1 MAIAEMTFTQQRE
14 LERKQKREAEEK
26 KAKSIQAAF
35 KSGEFST
42 TKVASRIIKK
52 EHILSAS
59 QWIGSNIL
67 QQLIVP
73 NSKKFSACVKAALN
87 TVGISEDSDPD
98 SFPLAANA
106 AAVTLRAI
114 LDVAV
119 SQDREKVAVIGQYEI
134 YESQASYFVIQQIA
148 DCIEN
153 ELKLNALLE
162 VNKPVFFAV
171 KKISNNPAYSA
182 EAKAIAA
189 QAAFSGVHPFTA
201 ISAWIQSQS
210 SKTKFVLPAAEF
222 APLEWTAWSNAE
234 KVAVANFLLKGVD
247 LCDNA
252 DTLRFWAVE
261 SVSLGLN
268 DTPNFFILADTI
280 DIDEEIEKEIINTRA
295 KKPMLMKPIDWMDG
309 VFGGYASNQE
319 TKADPFI
326 RGIKSKFAKPA
337 RVGKGVYAAVNNLQ
351 AVGFTI
357 NKDVLNAVN
366 ELLPQ
371 LTKQT
376 AKIGKFV
383 APIKGVHFSKSGRAK
398 AALLC
403 AEEYKDQVFYH
414 PWNVDYR
421 GRMYP
426 ISTVLNVQSTD
437 FEKALLRIAT
447 PVALTDTA
455 ERWMLIHI
463 ANCAGK
469 DKLTLDARVSWA
481 QDNMDFIKQI
491 AAEPVAFLKAV
502 ASGEQDAD
510 KPFQLVAICKEYVE
524 CFITQVK
531 DTTDILVAVD
541 ATCSGIQILAGITKD
556 ESAALLV
563 NVKQAVNVKTGE
575 ELKGDAYQAVAD
587 FAKRI
592 LKGEVKSS
600 KKVKVNAEISMK
612 VSEFG
617 EYAELLDRSVCK
629 KVVMTLAYNSS
640 PQSHTEYLQK
650 TIKEK
655 GVQLPDDLKKA
666 IISAFGVA
674 IRDAMKE
681 LLPNV
686 IQFKDWINKCAA
698 ARAEQT
704 GDGLTWQTPSGFEV
718 VQFKNEWKQVKLHA
732 SLAGKKGQI
741 ILAIEEEAT
750 VLPNKH
756 GTCTMPNLVHSLDAS
771 VLHVAFEDFSNP
783 FALIHDS
790 VMVTA
795 SDVDYAIGAYKAAYV
810 YHFGN
815 DNFFNILM
823 DKFYDFQ
830 PKNVKPFDTGDLVV
844 TDVLVSKYFLS

>member
-1 MAIAEMTFTQQRE
+1 MATAELTFSQQRE

-26 KAKSIQAAF
+26 MAKSLHTSF

-42 TKVASRIIKK
+42 TQVASRIIKK
-52 EHILSAS
+52 EHILSTS
-59 QWIGSNIL
+59 QWIGKHIKANLLWPTNVLSETVKQSL
-67 QQLIVP
+67 
-73 NSKKFSACVKAALN
+73 ACLAVA
-87 TVGISEDSDPD
+87 EESDAN

-106 AAVTLRAI
+106 AAVTLKAI
-114 LDVAV
+114 LDVSV
-119 SQDREKVAVIGQYEI
+119 SQSGDVVSDYLGYSIYSSQGTGYAIQEIGSAVEH
-134 YESQASYFVIQQIA
+134 
-148 DCIEN
+148 
-153 ELKLNALLE
+153 ELKLNAFLL
-162 VNKPVFFAV
+162 VNKPVFYGL
-171 KKISNNPAYSA
+171 KKIANNPAYSA

-189 QAAFSGVHPFTA
+189 QAAFKGVNPFTA
-201 ISAWIQSQS
+201 VSAWIQSQS
-210 SKTKFVLPAAEF
+210 SKTEFVLPEPEF
-222 APLEWTAWSNAE
+222 APLEWTDWSNME
-234 KVAVANFLLKGVD
+234 KATIANFFLKSVES
-247 LCDNA
+247 CDNA
-252 DTLRFWAVE
+252 DSLRFWDVE
-261 SVSLGLN
+261 SVSLGFKN
-268 DTPNFFILADTI
+268 QTPNFYVLADSL
-280 DIDEEIEKEIINTRA
+280 DIDEELEKEIINTRS

-319 TKADPFI
+319 LKADPFI
-326 RGIKSKFAKPA
+326 RGIKSKFAEPA
-337 RVGKGVYAAVNNLQ
+337 RVGTSVYAAVNNLQ
-351 AVGFTI
+351 SVGFTI
-357 NKDVLNAVN
+357 NAFVLNAVN

-371 LTKQT
+371 LTKET

-398 AALLC
+398 AALMC
-403 AEEYKDQVFYH
+403 AEEYKNQVFYH

-437 FEKALLRIAT
+437 FEKSLLRVAT
-447 PVALTDTA
+447 PTSLCNNA

-469 DKLTLDARVSWA
+469 DKLSLDARVSWA
-481 QDNMDFIKQI
+481 QDNMDFIKQV
-491 AAEPVAFLKAV
+491 AAEPVSFLKDV
-502 ASGEQDAD
+502 ASGIQSAD
-510 KPFQLVAICKEYVE
+510 KPFQLVAICKEYVD
-524 CFITQVK
+524 CFIAKVK

-556 ESAALLV
+556 ESAAELV
-563 NVKQAVNVKTGE
+563 NVKPLKTGE
-575 ELKGDAYQAVAD
+575 DKKGDAYQAVAD
-587 FAKRI
+587 FAKLI

-600 KKVKVNAEISMK
+600 KKVKLNDEVSMK

-640 PQSHTEYLQK
+640 PQSHSEYLRK
-650 TIKEK
+650 SIKEK
-655 GVQLPDDLKKA
+655 GVQLPDDLKNA

-698 ARAEQT
+698 ERAEQT
-704 GDGLTWQTPSGFEV
+704 GNGLTWQTPAGFEV
-718 VQFKNEWKQVKLHA
+718 VQFKNEWKQVKLNS

-741 ILAIEEEAT
+741 VLNIEEEPT

-771 VLHVAFEDFSNP
+771 VLHVAFDDFHNP

-795 SDVDYAIGAYKAAYV
+795 SDVDYAIGSYKSSYV

-815 DNFFNILM
+815 DNFFNVLM
-823 DKFYDFQ
+823 DMFYDYQ

-844 TDVLVSKYFLS
+844 KDVLVSKYFLS